1 MYEDIFN
8 IMIITIILII
18 LINYF
23 FYGDD
28 NIYKEFGNID
38 SEDSRKY
45 EKRERFNPLY
55 RNGNLRKKRGKYD
68 CFSEIKGFY
77 MAQIAAIIYM
87 VVCIIYLIVQ
97 YFFKVRNDL
106 IENFLLIS
114 GFFFMIVGFLL
125 GKYYNFIIEKITNER
140 NLTKEAKVLIY
151 EIIGDL
157 EKQKISFL
165 KKYVTPD
172 LYSTLEKNSQ
182 NQNNRGKYKI
192 KQIKLVNEKEN
203 QDHHKEI
210 WYEIMLVRMKF
221 HLMEQGE
228 YTVQY
233 WKFVDKEEK
242 LLADEILRDGE
253 YQKKKS

>member
-1 MYEDIFN
+1 
-8 IMIITIILII
+8 
-18 LINYF
+18 
-23 FYGDD
+23 
-28 NIYKEFGNID
+28 
-38 SEDSRKY
+38 
-45 EKRERFNPLY
+45 
-55 RNGNLRKKRGKYD
+55 
-68 CFSEIKGFY
+68 
-77 MAQIAAIIYM
+77 MAQIATIIYM

-114 GFFFMIVGFLL
+114 GFFFMIVGSLL

-140 NLTKEAKVLIY
+140 NLTKEVKVLIY

-253 YQKKKS
+253 YQKKEERI

>member
-1 MYEDIFN
+1 
-8 IMIITIILII
+8 
-18 LINYF
+18 
-23 FYGDD
+23 
-28 NIYKEFGNID
+28 
-38 SEDSRKY
+38 
-45 EKRERFNPLY
+45 
-55 RNGNLRKKRGKYD
+55 
-68 CFSEIKGFY
+68 
-77 MAQIAAIIYM
+77 M

-221 HLMEQGE
+221 RLLDQGE
-228 YTVQY
+228 HTVQY

-242 LLADEILRDGE
+242 LLADEILRDLE
-253 YQKKKS
+253 YQKKEERI